1 MFVPERPGKG
11 GGHDKKWQRIP
22 RERHTETE
30 RCTQESNHPT
40 CLGMNVL
47 ESICVPW
54 QHEEKKVKEVY
65 YIHSSSSWMHARRYP
80 PQSTLPNSTCV
91 WKHRFSIDTK
101 ESENRHKRL
110 EYIQREW
117 REKEKETRERTKQ
130 ETSRNS
136 LPASILFHSCC
147 HCELQGDQ
155 NP

>member
-11 GGHDKKWQRIP
+11 GDHDKKWQRIP
-22 RERHTETE
+22 RERHTQKLIILHRHELLGINMSSLAAWEKESKGGGE
-30 RCTQESNHPT
+30 R
-40 CLGMNVL
+40 
-47 ESICVPW
+47 
-54 QHEEKKVKEVY
+54 KEVY

-80 PQSTLPNSTCV
+80 PQSTLPNSRCV
-91 WKHRFSIDTK
+91 WKRRFSIDTK
-101 ESENRHKRL
+101 ESENRNKRV

-136 LPASILFHSCC
+136 LPASILLHSCC